1 LTGFKASRGNFATNR
16 REEGRT
22 SGEVNSKHIQLTMI
36 GRMCFSQMRFIL
48 DGVVRDNYI
57 LNGGL
62 VLEMNHNTFNI
73 RKNLV
78 IETES
83 GIIVGHM

>member
-1 LTGFKASRGNFATNR
+1 
-16 REEGRT
+16 
-22 SGEVNSKHIQLTMI
+22 M
-36 GRMCFSQMRFIL
+36 
-48 DGVVRDNYI
+48 RDNYI
-57 LNGGL
+57 SNGGL

-83 GIIVGHM
+83 GIMLGICRMEQEV